1 MDTTEGNWMDGI
13 DAHGEDFTLWRSAAY
28 CKKKIPSFQILTGRK
43 NKRKP
48 VLELGGSF
56 AVAIGEVTAGMAVEG
71 EDAGE
76 GLASVGF
83 FGPGDDF
90 GRALGDDATAA
101 LAAFRAEVDDPV
113 GLFDDVEMV
122 LDDEH
127 GVAKIDQALKN
138 IAAPTNVVDVQ
149 AGCRF
154 DQTAG

>member
-1 MDTTEGNWMDGI
+1 
-13 DAHGEDFTLWRSAAY
+13 
-28 CKKKIPSFQILTGRK
+28 
-43 NKRKP
+43 
-48 VLELGGSF
+48 
-56 AVAIGEVTAGMAVEG
+56 MAVEG

-138 IAAPTNVVDVQ
+138 IEELTNVVEVQ

-154 DQTAG
+154 IQNVEGAPGLALGKFTGQFDALGDRKSTRLNSSHLVIS